1 MLKVTRRKFLQ
12 YTGGSIATGLFA
24 PLLSIEDISAA
35 AINRPLPPNTPILV
49 LITLYGGNDGINTVI
64 PYTDSI
70 YYSARPEVSYK
81 AESML
86 PLDSEL
92 ALNPAMKGLKG
103 LWDQNKVAIIRGVGY
118 PNPDYSH
125 FSSMA
130 KWQTGSPDRH
140 VNTGWLGRWI
150 DSQPE
155 DPLLA
160 ISLGSVLPPL
170 LAGAVYTTLAVV

>member
-24 PLLSIEDISAA
+24 PLLSIEDIAAA
-35 AINRPLPPNTPILV
+35 AISRPLPPKTPILV
-49 LITLYGGNDGINTVI
+49 LITLYGGNDGINTLI
-64 PYTDSI
+64 PYTDST
-70 YYSARPEVSYK
+70 YYSSRPEVSYK
-81 AESML
+81 AENML

-130 KWQTGSPDRH
+130 KWQTGSPDRNI
-140 VNTGWLGRWI
+140 NTGW
-150 DSQPE
+150 
-155 DPLLA
+155 
-160 ISLGSVLPPL
+160 
-170 LAGAVYTTLAVV
+170 